1 MLIINTKRKIAYS
14 NIVYLIINIEISF
27 HTYPM
32 SIIVMKR
39 PSINDPLY
47 KCFWIWVSG
56 FTFEIQI
63 FSHFCR
69 FLASYG
75 NFLRGNYSKKIYIRI
90 LINHVITFSLYN
102 SILINTLL
110 LTLHRKLNLG
120 CHRWQIHLVFGL
132 TSKFCFVMWWSCHK
146 CIRISTFPSI
156 CVIRHVNL
164 LPSIPIFFIPKYL
177 GQWISSMRDAW
188 QGNALSHSNRLT
200 IIVKSN
206 FWRTRRIYN

>member
-1 MLIINTKRKIAYS
+1 MCSSIQ
-14 NIVYLIINIEISF
+14 IEIRF

-69 FLASYG
+69 FLTSYG
-75 NFLRGNYSKKIYIRI
+75 YLLRGNCSNKYISEYWLATIVI
-90 LINHVITFSLYN
+90 LFSLDS
-102 SILINTLL
+102 SILINILL
-110 LTLHRKLNLG
+110 LTLHRKLDLG

-132 TSKFCFVMWWSCHK
+132 TSKFCLVMWWSCHK

-188 QGNALSHSNRLT
+188 QGNTLSHSNRLT
-200 IIVKSN
+200 IVVKSN
-206 FWRTRRIYN
+206 FWRTWRIYN

>member
-1 MLIINTKRKIAYS
+1 
-14 NIVYLIINIEISF
+14 
-27 HTYPM
+27 
-32 SIIVMKR
+32 MKC

-63 FSHFCR
+63 FPHFRSFSTSYCNLLR
-69 FLASYG
+69 CNCIKRQNILEYWLILFL
-75 NFLRGNYSKKIYIRI
+75 I
-90 LINHVITFSLYN
+90 ITFSHYN
-102 SILINTLL
+102 SILFNILL
-110 LTLHRKLNLG
+110 LTLYRKLNLG

-146 CIRISTFPSI
+146 CIRVSTFPSI

-164 LPSIPIFFIPKYL
+164 LPSIPIFFIPEYL

-200 IIVKSN
+200 IIVKSD